1 MREFI
6 KQMFVVLVL
15 MLYFCRPLT
24 RKCVSINNQR
34 CMVRPMFIDLNLDEL
49 HYYQFIIN
57 MNRCKGSCNIA
68 EDPFSSICVPNKIE
82 DMNQKVFN
90 MIKGINES
98 KILAEHI
105 SCEFRCEFDGRKC
118 NSRQKW
124 NNDNCHCECKKLI
137 KHGSVKN

>member
-68 EDPFSSICVPNKIE
+68 EDEAVILLKIHLVVY
-82 DMNQKVFN
+82 VF
-90 MIKGINES
+90 
-98 KILAEHI
+98 
-105 SCEFRCEFDGRKC
+105 
-118 NSRQKW
+118 
-124 NNDNCHCECKKLI
+124 LI
-137 KHGSVKN
+137 KLKT